1 MNKKL
6 QVKSILDNSPSGR
19 NEYLLFGLLFMLLKN
34 DNLRIVMYKLR
45 IEMGKGLNSIMQKIS
60 KDEINSTDLIFS
72 GLVIYVIN

>member
-1 MNKKL
+1 MNKT
-6 QVKSILDNSPSGR
+6 QYTFAIYQ
-19 NEYLLFGLLFMLLKN
+19 NEI

-45 IEMGKGLNSIMQKIS
+45 IEMGKGLNSIMRKIS

>member
-45 IEMGKGLNSIMQKIS
+45 IEMGKGLNSIMRKIS